1 MRQKPGLHKKIS
13 SIFDGVPLPK
23 NVQQQAPDA
32 ELEQSADAAPDNG
45 INQTQNQP
53 DQGYQQP
60 APVSPQAPSPSQTN
74 TPAPAPRPDPAPRPA
89 PSPRPATTPGPAPE
103 YKPAPKQDQNSMYSP
118 KPAPAPAAKPPAP
131 PKPKPQPAQKTK
143 TTLTKTTLSKQQSPL
158 LGKIKSF
165 LESMQDGTEE
175 ARQKKMAVLVGLLAV
190 VMAIVLFSVL
200 HEPKKSKANPKTD
213 TTTQNTNQA
222 RPSKITW
229 TAPEVYPD
237 NLRDPMRY
245 TPATTTDPT
254 TTQMDQLVVTGIVFS
269 ETNPSAII
277 SGSIVNEGEQVMGV
291 TVVKINK
298 ETIEFEKDGKTWTQ
312 PVQR

>member
-1 MRQKPGLHKKIS
+1 
-13 SIFDGVPLPK
+13 
-23 NVQQQAPDA
+23 
-32 ELEQSADAAPDNG
+32 
-45 INQTQNQP
+45 
-53 DQGYQQP
+53 
-60 APVSPQAPSPSQTN
+60 
-74 TPAPAPRPDPAPRPA
+74 
-89 PSPRPATTPGPAPE
+89 
-103 YKPAPKQDQNSMYSP
+103 MYSP

-131 PKPKPQPAQKTK
+131 PKPQPAQKAK
-143 TTLTKTTLSKQQSPL
+143 TTLRKTTLSKQQSPL

-175 ARQKKMAVLVGLLAV
+175 ARQKKMAVLVGMLAI

-200 HEPKKSKANPKTD
+200 HEPKKSQANPKTD

-222 RPSKITW
+222 RLSKITW